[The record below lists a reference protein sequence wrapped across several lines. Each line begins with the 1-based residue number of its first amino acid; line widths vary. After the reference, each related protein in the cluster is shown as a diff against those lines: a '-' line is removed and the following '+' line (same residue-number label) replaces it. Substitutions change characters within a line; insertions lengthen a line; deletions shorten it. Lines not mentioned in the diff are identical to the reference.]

1 MSKKIAPIFVLIALI
16 ALSLCTVNFEFVE
29 AQFLRSVYI
38 NPDGSVTGTS
48 NIQRD
53 GNVYTLTGNIS
64 GGIQVQKSYIVI
76 DGAGYTIEGNGKGI
90 GIDLSSNMT
99 QGARIQI
106 NNVTV
111 KNLCIV
117 NCFGISNENTHN
129 NTFVGNYIANCDT
142 GFWITGSSNN
152 TLIHNTVKDCVTG
165 ISINYGSG
173 GNVIVENNIMSS
185 FSVWL
190 SPDPTVDRN
199 YWGDYVTRFPDAKEI
214 DNSGIWDTPYSHG
227 DKVIDYHPLT
237 DPVVLSSSNEN
248 SAVGDFWIERAP
260 MPDSH
265 IFLEA
270 VTINGKI
277 FVIGSNYTVTSNAN
291 YMYNPLTNTWTY
303 KTPMNLY
310 RGNFAVATFQGKI
323 YVMDGFIGTSP
334 QFIPTAT
341 AANEM
346 YDPATDTWAN
356 KTSLPAAEGF
366 LQAVSVNE
374 KIYVMG
380 GAAYNGKDYDINGTN
395 EVYDPVSDSWQS
407 LAPMPTPVYNFAMTA
422 VGDKIYVL
430 GGMSG
435 RLNGLTI
442 YSNQTQIYDTQTN
455 TWTFGQPMPITTFSC
470 AAVATSGVLAPVRIY
485 YIGGTDETTWAH
497 TNTGPCP
504 TQIYDPQ
511 TDSWSLG
518 TSVPTP
524 RASGFTL
531 AVVND
536 TIYAI
541 GGYDGVSESV
551 VNEQY
556 FPLDYTG
563 PMPSQTNNPTAVSP
577 NGSPEVPNEQDDT
590 TIPSEEPFP
599 TTIIAAACGASV
611 AIIGIGLFLYFKKR
625 VRGRNS

>member
-1 MSKKIAPIFVLIALI
+1 MSEQKPKIILAVLLGIVSVSLLATASYNFFPSQEDANPTAKPIMPTVLI
-16 ALSLCTVNFEFVE
+16 S
-29 AQFLRSVYI
+29 SI
-38 NPDGSVTGTS
+38 NSS
-48 NIQRD
+48 NIAQ
-53 GNVYTLTGNIS
+53 GESITISLTLTLKSNETEVIVPLYLGSAYENQSFS
-64 GGIQVQKSYIVI
+64 GYTVIATPPPPYSSELPWEQINTSTEPKPFTATFDPNPAILKSNEAKTINLTIQVAENAAL
-76 DGAGYTIEGNGKGI
+76 GAY
-90 GIDLSSNMT
+90 NMDV
-99 QGARIQI
+99 A
-106 NNVTV
+106 
-111 KNLCIV
+111 
-117 NCFGISNENTHN
+117 ISDYPQ
-129 NTFVGNYIANCDT
+129 TFKVAT
-142 GFWITGSSNN
+142 GFQ
-152 TLIHNTVKDCVTG
+152 
-165 ISINYGSG
+165 
-173 GNVIVENNIMSS
+173 
-185 FSVWL
+185 
-190 SPDPTVDRN
+190 
-199 YWGDYVTRFPDAKEI
+199 
-214 DNSGIWDTPYSHG
+214 
-227 DKVIDYHPLT
+227 LT
-237 DPVVLSSSNEN
+237 VLSKNN
-248 SAVGDFWIERAP
+248 PAVGDFWVERAP

-270 VTINGKI
+270 VTMEGKI
-277 FVIGSNYTVTSNAN
+277 FVIGSNYTVTSNSN
-291 YMYNPLTNTWTY
+291 YMYDPLIDTWIS

-310 RGNFAVATFQGKI
+310 RGNFAVATVQGKI
-323 YVMDGFIGTSP
+323 YVMGGFIGTSP
-334 QFIPTAT
+334 QFVPTAT

-366 LQAVSVNE
+366 LQAVTVNG

-395 EVYDPVSDSWQS
+395 EVYDPVSASWQS
-407 LAPMPTPVYNFAMTA
+407 LAPMPTPVFNFAMTA
-422 VGDKIYVL
+422 VGSKIYVM
-430 GGMSG
+430 GGQ
-435 RLNGLTI
+435 LNGPT
-442 YSNQTQIYDTQTN
+442 YHSNQTQIYDTQTN
-455 TWTFGQPMPITTFSC
+455 TWTFGQPMPITTFSA

-577 NGSPEVPNEQDDT
+577 NGNPEVPNEQDDT

-599 TTIIAAACGASV
+599 ITFVAAICGVSV
-611 AIIGIGLFLYFKKR
+611 AIIGIGLFLYFNK
-625 VRGRNS
+625 RGRSRNP